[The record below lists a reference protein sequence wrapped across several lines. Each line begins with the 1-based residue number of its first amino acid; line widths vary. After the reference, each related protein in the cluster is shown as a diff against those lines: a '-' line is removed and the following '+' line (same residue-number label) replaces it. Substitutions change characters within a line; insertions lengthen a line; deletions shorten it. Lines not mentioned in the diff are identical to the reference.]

1 MMTEIVT
8 HLPDVIGQVLGEG
21 HVEDGAP
28 GDDPPG
34 VLRVQRAR
42 VGRVLF
48 VGSHVHRVL
57 D

>member
-1 MMTEIVT
+1 MTEIVT